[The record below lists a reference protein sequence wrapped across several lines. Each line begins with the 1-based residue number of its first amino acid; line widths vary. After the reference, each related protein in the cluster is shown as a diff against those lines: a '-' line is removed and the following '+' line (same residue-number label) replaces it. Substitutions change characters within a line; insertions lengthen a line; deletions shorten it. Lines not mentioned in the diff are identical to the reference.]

1 MKTSTK
7 AKCEAFA
14 ARHSL
19 QITVKR
25 FDGIC
30 YSVDL
35 PKGLITESGNTGLG
49 GTDDEG
55 DMRMPEIWG
64 AILEDMESL
73 VSEKWIPNPDL

>member
-1 MKTSTK
+1 MRTSTK
-7 AKCEAFA
+7 AQCTAYA

-19 QITVKR
+19 QITVER
-25 FDGIC
+25 FDGIW

-49 GTDDEG
+49 GEDDLD

-64 AILEDMESL
+64 AILDDMESL
-73 VSEKWIPNPDL
+73 VAEKWIPNPDC